1 MASSNKAGQVE
12 TTTRAAAAVGGRIQS
27 APAVLLQRRRDRLE
41 GHAVAQLG
49 FEGARHMLSNRLP
62 SARRERVVGLRMQ
75 ELNSELAES
84 VLPLS
89 ETIRRLDLSAIRL
102 SSLPTELLVEM
113 ANLERLDISRNQIQD
128 LSPLCDVMH
137 FAGLE
142 NLVEILAYCNSIKR
156 LPTNFRQFS
165 NLRRINLSSNL
176 LTRCDG
182 IDELKSLQVL
192 ILDNNRLESFS
203 ANFFENLRR
212 LEVLHCAQN
221 RITKLPPTL
230 CNMRHLRNVDFSG
243 NRLAS
248 IPPDLLQLHR
258 MEVLNL
264 SRNNISRV
272 PTIQA
277 KGIKRRPMNVD
288 LSDNQLVRFP
298 EQLLSMSRKIDLC
311 RNQIQKIPVTV
322 TKLCSEDDDKVIEID
337 DNPLI
342 SPPADI
348 CQCGTR
354 AILRYFYESKVLMQN
369 YEGLKVFVVGS
380 SGQGKTSLVQ
390 TMIDDEPRLT
400 GGQDRT
406 VVLDI
411 FNHYIEVED
420 EEEDEEE
427 ENEKEEVDRD
437 EEEAEEKD
445 EGEERVGKRQQR
457 LHLSIWD
464 FSGNDRYLVPL
475 YHFLHLPSLCL
486 IVFNIADYDDSN
498 FDSLIGN
505 WLKWIISKTNKLVLL
520 PVATHSDM
528 VSPSRK
534 EEICRNVSLKIK
546 QFLEDH
552 AKFIDREIRRIES
565 KPHIVPALSEHLKHC
580 LSLKRLETVVH
591 SAVIGISSKEN
602 DGFAELLAAVKSM
615 ATNKSVYEHVLRR
628 IPSLWDQVESYV
640 EERGKSASF
649 PFLSWKDYEKE
660 VVERFGM
667 KRILTEITQHL
678 HNTGKLLWFSE
689 SRCLKDFVFLKP
701 EWLLEVFKAIYRHD
715 LLEAHFSPDE
725 YGFKSVGLGAN
736 KFDRLKRD
744 FLSRGVLDKDYL
756 RCILWP
762 LFPTVDLNK
771 QFLHLTTLLMNH
783 FELGYIQAR
792 TFAEEGPTLSLTE
805 LLRRPIA
812 SSLKTSTAISETIQ
826 QSSKPTGTQ
835 VVSGSL
841 VVCCLVNVPRPAFL
855 NEQIAALHSMPC
867 IVAYFRFALYLPPG
881 ILDRLICQFQASSHH
896 NLVVVWHW
904 ETGLFAMHREKPI
917 CLLMEFKKLRSKHT
931 TSQVI
936 RLETRNDSNRLQI
949 KSSLE
954 ELWTVMLPLLNS
966 VDSFLSQFSGNNFTF
981 LIKPDNRN
989 FFTMALRSF

>member
-1 MASSNKAGQVE
+1 M
-12 TTTRAAAAVGGRIQS
+12 
-27 APAVLLQRRRDRLE
+27 
-41 GHAVAQLG
+41 AQLG
-49 FEGARHMLSNRLP
+49 FEGARHLLSNRLP
-62 SARRERVVGLRMQ
+62 SARRERVVGLRMP
-75 ELNSELAES
+75 ELNSEIAES

-89 ETIRRLDLSAIRL
+89 ETLKRLDLSGIRL
-102 SSLPTELLVEM
+102 SSLPTELLVQM

-128 LSPLCDVMH
+128 LSPLCEQ
-137 FAGLE
+137 FASLD
-142 NLVEILAYCNSIKR
+142 NLVEILAYSNSIRR
-156 LPTNFRQFS
+156 LPTNFRRFS
-165 NLRRINLSSNL
+165 NLRRLNLSSNS

-182 IDELKSLQVL
+182 IDELKCLQVL

-230 CNMRHLRNVDFSG
+230 RNMRHLRNVDFSG

-272 PTIQA
+272 PTIQL
-277 KGIKRRPMNVD
+277 KGIRRRPMNVD

-298 EQLLSMSRKIDLC
+298 EQLLSLSRKIDLC
-311 RNQIQKIPVTV
+311 RNQITKIPVTV
-322 TKLCSEDDDKVIEID
+322 TKLCSEDDDKVIEIE
-337 DNPLI
+337 DNPLT

-354 AILRYFYESKVLMQN
+354 AILRYFYESKVLMQS
-369 YEGLKVFVVGS
+369 YEGLKVFVLGS

-390 TMIDDEPRLT
+390 TMIDDEPRMT
-400 GGQDRT
+400 GDDRT

-420 EEEDEEE
+420 EEVEGKNQKVEEKEEE
-427 ENEKEEVDRD
+427 EVNDER
-437 EEEAEEKD
+437 EEEAEE
-445 EGEERVGKRQQR
+445 RVAKR

-475 YHFLHLPSLCL
+475 YHFIHLPSLCL
-486 IVFNIADYDDSN
+486 IVFSMAEYDESK

-505 WLKWIISKTNKLVLL
+505 WLNWVISKTNKLVLL
-520 PVATHSDM
+520 PVATHSDL
-528 VSPSRK
+528 VSSSRR

-591 SAVIGISSKEN
+591 SEVIGISSKKN
-602 DGFAELLAAVKSM
+602 DGFSELVAAVKSI
-615 ATNKSVYEHVLRR
+615 ATNKSVYEHVLQR
-628 IPSLWDQVESYV
+628 IPSLWDQVENYV
-640 EERGKSASF
+640 EERGRSASF
-649 PFLSWKDYEKE
+649 PFLTWKDYEKE

-667 KRILTEITQHL
+667 KRILTQITQHL
-678 HNTGKLLWFSE
+678 HNIGKLLWFSE
-689 SRCLKDFVFLKP
+689 SRGLKEFVFLKP
-701 EWLLEVFKAIYRHD
+701 EWLLEVLKAIYRHD
-715 LLEAHFSPDE
+715 LLEAQFSPDE
-725 YGFKSVGLGAN
+725 YGFKLVGLGAN
-736 KFDRLKRD
+736 KFDRLKRE
-744 FLSRGVLDKDYL
+744 FLSKGVLDKDYL

-762 LFPTVDLNK
+762 LYPTVDLNK

-783 FELGYIQAR
+783 FELGYIQPR
-792 TFAEEGPTLSLTE
+792 TFAEDGPLSLKE
-805 LLRRPIA
+805 LRRPIA
-812 SSLKTSTAISETIQ
+812 AYNSAKTSIEIQ
-826 QSSKPTGTQ
+826 ENMQQTSKTSQTLSGSQ
-835 VVSGSL
+835 VVSGSV
-841 VVCCLVNVPRPAFL
+841 VVCCLVKVPRPAFL
-855 NEQIAALHSMPC
+855 EEQTAALSDMPC
-867 IVAYFRFALYLPPG
+867 IVVHFRFALYLPSG
-881 ILDRLICQFQASSHH
+881 ILDRLIHQLQASSLH
-896 NLVVVWHW
+896 NLAVVWHW
-904 ETGLFAMHREKPI
+904 ETGLFATHREKPV

-931 TSQVI
+931 TCQVI
-936 RLETRNDSNRLQI
+936 RLETRNDSK

-954 ELWTVMLPLLNS
+954 ELWTVMLPLLNNI
-966 VDSFLSQFSGNNFTF
+966 DSFLSQFSGTQ
-981 LIKPDNRN
+981 LVDSIKP
-989 FFTMALRSF
+989 FSLISKYGF